1 MLFDSSQ
8 NTLIDGVIARNYP
21 QFGAV
26 ELKTAA
32 KYNIVS
38 NVIGEEC
45 QHVVYNGTETE
56 TAPTNNI
63 ISSVMAN
70 NPKYAA
76 VVVGKGTGN
85 LISDVLVD
93 YSESDAKQAHGVT
106 VQGNNNIASNIL
118 MTGCD
123 GKNESGDLQ
132 ASTTIRFLDAARSN
146 YASIFP
152 CIVLPAWLPSRKGV
166 SGTLLKLNIRV
177 TEIIF

>member
-1 MLFDSSQ
+1 
-8 NTLIDGVIARNYP
+8 
-21 QFGAV
+21 
-26 ELKTAA
+26 

-85 LISDVLVD
+85 LISNVLVD

-118 MTGCD
+118 M
-123 GKNESGDLQ
+123 
-132 ASTTIRFLDAARSN
+132 
-146 YASIFP
+146 
-152 CIVLPAWLPSRKGV
+152 
-166 SGTLLKLNIRV
+166 
-177 TEIIF
+177 